1 MYYPIHNSWN
11 ISLSCVPHDI
21 THTFLQIRYV
31 EDILKS
37 MDPDITS
44 VTRLF
49 LQSKPTENYKI
60 TLIGGIEERI
70 QNETISLFGLQL
82 EVPPCPHLTLANH
95 SFSCQTSFC
104 HNLASLTYSYVLRV
118 KRILLK
124 FSYIIFLVQL

>member
-1 MYYPIHNSWN
+1 
-11 ISLSCVPHDI
+11 
-21 THTFLQIRYV
+21 
-31 EDILKS
+31 

-82 EVPPCPHLTLANH
+82 EVP
-95 SFSCQTSFC
+95 
-104 HNLASLTYSYVLRV
+104 RV
-118 KRILLK
+118 HI
-124 FSYIIFLVQL
+124 